1 VGFIILERIADFLS
15 GNANCEFHPKKKHK
29 PTPVIWG
36 SLLMSLSF
44 YVLLI
49 NIWAG
54 ILIVSIL
61 LSLLAKCSSSLSQF
75 FCVKQG
81 SKGHEGRYMALF
93 TMSFSLAHAVLKRD

>member
-1 VGFIILERIADFLS
+1 VLFSSYSLRYYITTKIWINGVSKWAFIILERIADFLS

-29 PTPVIWG
+29 PTPDYSLG

-61 LSLLAKCSSSLSQF
+61 LSLLAKCSSSLSPILL
-75 FCVKQG
+75 
-81 SKGHEGRYMALF
+81 R
-93 TMSFSLAHAVLKRD
+93 

>member
-1 VGFIILERIADFLS
+1 VAFIILKRIADFLS

-29 PTPVIWG
+29 PTPDYSLG

-61 LSLLAKCSSSLSQF
+61 LSLWRNVHLPFLNSFALSRAQ
-75 FCVKQG
+75 
-81 SKGHEGRYMALF
+81 GHEGATWHCLP
-93 TMSFSLAHAVLKRD
+93 